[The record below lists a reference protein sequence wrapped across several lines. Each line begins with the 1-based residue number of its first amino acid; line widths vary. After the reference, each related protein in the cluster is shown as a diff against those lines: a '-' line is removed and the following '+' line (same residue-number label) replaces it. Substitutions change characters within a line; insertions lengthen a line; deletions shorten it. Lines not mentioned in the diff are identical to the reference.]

1 MVTTENIARPSPG
14 GIIIAD
20 GSLPSQG
27 QQRLIRNALLNLE
40 VPDLMPALAS
50 LEQLAKQAGG
60 MLTDSSFSGL
70 EQQRSASVTA
80 RIPEAAFDKFLLEAK
95 KIGKV
100 ITRHINTS
108 DVTRQ
113 YIDLD
118 ARINNLR
125 RQEQRLLAILDKAK
139 TVQEILDIEK
149 ELERVRGQLESL
161 TGEFRYLRDQVEYA
175 TVNIHLTES
184 PKASPVITGAG
195 LRGVWQRG
203 LLGLTASI
211 NGLLASLGDA
221 LVFLLT
227 SLPYLLIVAIIVVP
241 LSLLARRRLLQR
253 TKTDLQAPMP
263 EVPDK

>member
-1 MVTTENIARPSPG
+1 
-14 GIIIAD
+14 
-20 GSLPSQG
+20 
-27 QQRLIRNALLNLE
+27 
-40 VPDLMPALAS
+40 
-50 LEQLAKQAGG
+50 
-60 MLTDSSFSGL
+60 
-70 EQQRSASVTA
+70 
-80 RIPEAAFDKFLLEAK
+80 
-95 KIGKV
+95 
-100 ITRHINTS
+100 
-108 DVTRQ
+108 
-113 YIDLD
+113 
-118 ARINNLR
+118 
-125 RQEQRLLAILDKAK
+125 
-139 TVQEILDIEK
+139 VQEILDIEK